1 MRQFKFSDKFIF
13 PISSIKKR
21 EFFKLIKKNKT
32 ILDYGCGNGVW
43 DNYNSNKKIY
53 LYDNNYIQI
62 YENNWNFD
70 KTELIIYSYEILKL
84 TTLDDKKQ

>member
-21 EFFKLIKKNKT
+21 EFFKLIKKIKT

-53 LYDNNYIQI
+53 LYTSFIKYKINI
-62 YENNWNFD
+62 
-70 KTELIIYSYEILKL
+70 LIMIWIFIFYS
-84 TTLDDKKQ
+84 